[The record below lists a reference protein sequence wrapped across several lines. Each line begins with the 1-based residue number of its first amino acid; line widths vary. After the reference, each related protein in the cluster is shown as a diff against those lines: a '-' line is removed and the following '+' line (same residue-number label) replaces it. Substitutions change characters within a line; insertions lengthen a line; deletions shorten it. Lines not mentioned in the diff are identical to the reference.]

1 MLKVSLK
8 GTQWRLKME
17 DYLLKADGD
26 GWDDDPDTDTDDGDS
41 DTSVD

>member
-8 GTQWRLKME
+8 GSQGRLKME
-17 DYLLKADGD
+17 DYLLRADGD
-26 GWDDDPDTDTDDGDS
+26 DWDDKDTDTDEDT